1 MPLAREE
8 LGAVHTAGFD
18 ADEDAPGGRGWD
30 GDVLE
35 LEDFGSAGVVHD
47 GCAHY
52 FGHGGEE
59 ALERGCCCLLV
70 WDEKESSGSIEV
82 VGG

>member
-1 MPLAREE
+1 MPRTRGNLTPGECPWRVKSSERFIPQALTRMRTRP
-8 LGAVHTAGFD
+8 AV
-18 ADEDAPGGRGWD
+18 
-30 GDVLE
+30 
-35 LEDFGSAGVVHD
+35 GVVHD
-47 GCAHY
+47 GCAHC

-59 ALERGCCCLLV
+59 ALKRGCCCLFL